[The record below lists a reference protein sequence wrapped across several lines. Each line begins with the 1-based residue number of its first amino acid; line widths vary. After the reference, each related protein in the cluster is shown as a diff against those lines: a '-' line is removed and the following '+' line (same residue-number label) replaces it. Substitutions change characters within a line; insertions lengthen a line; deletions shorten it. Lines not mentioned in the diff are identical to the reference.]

1 MYILTAVP
9 GIMDKRRIGRNA
21 PNALKSDMFE

>member
-1 MYILTAVP
+1 MYTLTAVP

-21 PNALKSDMFE
+21 PSVLKSDMLG